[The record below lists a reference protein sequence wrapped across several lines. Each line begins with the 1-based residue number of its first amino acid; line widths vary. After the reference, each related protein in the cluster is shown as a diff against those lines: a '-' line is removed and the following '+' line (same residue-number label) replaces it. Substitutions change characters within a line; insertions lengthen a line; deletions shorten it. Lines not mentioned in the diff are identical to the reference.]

1 MDDLDKTIT
10 NVLDWTVEELSSHLE
25 DFDLEICD
33 PNYEEIE
40 ENSLIALIKF
50 THDCIEQKTFSLSLI
65 QSKGEKEI
73 LGLDM
78 VEKLEKSILRSKNE
92 IEKMRSE
99 LNRRTQ
105 TPSPGQEKFVFPRIA
120 PEFSE
125 KVDLN
130 LLSQLLGGTFGEN
143 KEAFRDKYLTFVQF
157 SHTHKITAS
166 QIEEIFR
173 LFLKSEMLIFFM
185 ELDHGIHILEKI
197 RQLLVVYYQGP
208 SLNDRIWQLNAFE
221 RKSQEPIAAA
231 ILRLSRLLDQTET
244 LVPTSHRQSRKELM
258 ISNAICQLAL
268 PGAKHRVEKFK
279 RDSLMSKKFPSNA
292 LILKKCEEYEMMC
305 PNSDSG
311 PIPLIL
317 HDPYIKGEP
326 KKPSNKLEDN
336 GNDRRTQSKVKDSES
351 PHQILTQEMRSELND
366 IKRILYDMRPR
377 QSQFNYS
384 KIDRTGG
391 DDSANKYGARPKQYN
406 YNPGESRY
414 PRWYQGDT
422 TARRYNPKPR
432 NENPGTQFNQRSQY
446 YMGKD
451 REAPLHFP
459 KEPTQTDHQEN
470 PPLQTQTTRF
480 AMGRSKEFVKPL
492 QDIKKVQI
500 TELPQYANSPH

>member
-1 MDDLDKTIT
+1 
-10 NVLDWTVEELSSHLE
+10 
-25 DFDLEICD
+25 
-33 PNYEEIE
+33 
-40 ENSLIALIKF
+40 
-50 THDCIEQKTFSLSLI
+50 
-65 QSKGEKEI
+65 
-73 LGLDM
+73 
-78 VEKLEKSILRSKNE
+78 
-92 IEKMRSE
+92 
-99 LNRRTQ
+99 
-105 TPSPGQEKFVFPRIA
+105 
-120 PEFSE
+120 
-125 KVDLN
+125 
-130 LLSQLLGGTFGEN
+130 
-143 KEAFRDKYLTFVQF
+143 
-157 SHTHKITAS
+157 
-166 QIEEIFR
+166 
-173 LFLKSEMLIFFM
+173 
-185 ELDHGIHILEKI
+185 
-197 RQLLVVYYQGP
+197 
-208 SLNDRIWQLNAFE
+208 
-221 RKSQEPIAAA
+221 
-231 ILRLSRLLDQTET
+231 
-244 LVPTSHRQSRKELM
+244 
-258 ISNAICQLAL
+258 
-268 PGAKHRVEKFK
+268 
-279 RDSLMSKKFPSNA
+279 
-292 LILKKCEEYEMMC
+292 MMC

-391 DDSANKYGARPKQYN
+391 DDSLNKYGAGPKQYN

-432 NENPGTQFNQRSQY
+432 NEDPSLQFNQRSQY
-446 YMGKD
+446 YMEKN